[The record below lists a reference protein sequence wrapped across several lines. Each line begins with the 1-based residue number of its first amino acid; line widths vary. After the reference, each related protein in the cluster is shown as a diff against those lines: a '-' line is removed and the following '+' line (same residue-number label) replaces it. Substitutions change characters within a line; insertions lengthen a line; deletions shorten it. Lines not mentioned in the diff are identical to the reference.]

1 MPTHRLRRRRTF
13 PPRVRTA
20 LLEAAD
26 KQHQQ
31 LANLPLSNHNVVA
44 AAHGVSAYR
53 ILTQVHAAVDRLD
66 AGTFGDCSQCGEE
79 IPTEHLLQIPWTT
92 QCALCTQR

>member
-1 MPTHRLRRRRTF
+1 LRRRRAF
-13 PPRVRTA
+13 PARIRTA

-26 KQHQQ
+26 KRHQQ
-31 LANLPLSNHNVVA
+31 LANLSLSDHDLVA
-44 AAHGVSAYR
+44 TAHRNSVYR
-53 ILTQVHAAVDRLD
+53 ILAQVHAAVDRLD
-66 AGTFGDCSQCGEE
+66 AGSYGDCSQCGEE